1 MEIFRLFIYRDIDAI
16 TKEKG
21 FYDQRNNS
29 EHYNETLKVLGDSYL
44 FFLCFMFLE
53 SL

>member
-21 FYDQRNNS
+21 FVEWKNDFK
-29 EHYNETLKVLGDSYL
+29 HYNETLKVLGQKDVL
-44 FFLCFMFLE
+44 EFVVEFL
-53 SL
+53 

>member
-21 FYDQRNNS
+21 FVEWKNDFK
-29 EHYNETLKVLGDSYL
+29 HYNETLKVLGHYDSL
-44 FFLCFMFLE
+44 DIL
-53 SL
+53 